1 MLFLFRFFSVFP
13 LWMLQGAGWL
23 GGWLV
28 YMVSGTYRRQFLA
41 NVRQAQMGWKQWS
54 GAVGAGGQLLAEL
67 PRLWFGPAPA
77 VLWEG
82 AQHVD
87 KALAR
92 GKGVVFLT
100 PHLGC
105 FEVTAQ
111 AYAQRYGRAHGKEAG
126 RPMTVLYRPPR
137 KAWLIDLVNQAR
149 RRPGLETA
157 PTTLGGVKQLIKAL
171 KHGQCVGLLP
181 DQVPAAGQGIWSPF
195 FGRDAYTMT
204 LAVRL
209 ALQTQSTLLFA
220 WGERLSWG
228 RGYRIHV
235 SPLENVGGTSGLLGS
250 TSGRRA
256 GSRDP
261 SKDRRLLARDLESA
275 VHQVNLAM
283 EQLVRTCPQQY
294 LWGYARYKAPPGEGP
309 PVHP

>member
-1 MLFLFRFFSVFP
+1 MLFLFKFLSVLP
-13 LWMLQGAGWL
+13 LWLMQGVGWL

-28 YMVSGTYRRQFLA
+28 YLGSGVYRRQFLV
-41 NVRQAQMGWKQWS
+41 NVGQAQMGWRQWS

-67 PRLWFGPAPA
+67 PKLWFGPAPA
-77 VLWEG
+77 VLWDG
-82 AQHVD
+82 AEHIDV
-87 KALAR
+87 ALAR
-92 GKGVVFLT
+92 SRGVVFLT

-111 AYAQRYGRAHGKEAG
+111 AYAQRYGRAQGKETG
-126 RPMTVLYRPPR
+126 RPMTVLFRPPR

-149 RRPGLETA
+149 RRPGLDTA

-171 KHGQCVGLLP
+171 KHGDCVGLLP

-220 WGERLSWG
+220 WGERRSWG
-228 RGYRIHV
+228 RGYQIHV
-235 SPLENVGGTSGLLGS
+235 STLQSFGSANSVMGTISE
-250 TSGRRA
+250 RRA
-256 GSRDP
+256 IARDK
-261 SKDRRLLARDLESA
+261 SSDRRLLTRDLEAA

-283 EQLVRTCPQQY
+283 ELLIRTCPQQY
-294 LWGYARYKAPPGEGP
+294 LWGYARYKAPPGTSP
-309 PVHP
+309 PASR

>member
-1 MLFLFRFFSVFP
+1 MWV
-13 LWMLQGAGWL
+13 MQGAGWL

-28 YMVSGTYRRQFLA
+28 YLLSGAYRRQFLA
-41 NVRQAQMGWKQWS
+41 NVRQARMGWRQWL
-54 GAVGAGGQLLAEL
+54 GAVGAAGQLLAEL
-67 PRLWFGPAPA
+67 PRLWFGPASA
-77 VLWEG
+77 VLWDG
-82 AQHVD
+82 AEHID
-87 KALAR
+87 AALAR

-111 AYAQRYGRAHGKEAG
+111 AYARRYGRAQGNQAG
-126 RPMTVLYRPPR
+126 RPMTVLFRPPR

-149 RRPGLETA
+149 RRPGLDTA

-220 WGERLSWG
+220 WGERLPWG
-228 RGYRIHV
+228 RGYRVHV
-235 SPLENVGGTSGLLGS
+235 SPLENYGGAIGGMAASD
-250 TSGRRA
+250 RRA
-256 GSRDP
+256 SARNP
-261 SKDRRLLARDLESA
+261 SLDRRLLARDLQAA
-275 VHQVNLAM
+275 VLQVNLAM

-294 LWGYARYKAPPGEGP
+294 LWGYARYKAPPGEP
-309 PVHP
+309 PPAPP